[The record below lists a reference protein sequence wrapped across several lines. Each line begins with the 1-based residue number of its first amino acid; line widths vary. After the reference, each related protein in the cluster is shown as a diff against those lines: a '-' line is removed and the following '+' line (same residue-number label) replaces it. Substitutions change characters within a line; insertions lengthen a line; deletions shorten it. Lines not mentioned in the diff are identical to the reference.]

1 VDEVRRLIGLAWPVV
16 LGQVGLLLMGV
27 VDLLMVRSLGEDATA
42 AVGIAIT
49 WSFATLVFGMGL
61 AAGVDPL
68 VAQAYG
74 AGDARRAGTA
84 AARGAVVLVIAC
96 VPIAALHLVA
106 EPVFRL
112 LRQPPSAI
120 EDAATFCRILAVSVP
135 AFLGFSLVRQW
146 LQGGGVMRP
155 AMWVVAIGNVVNLV
169 AAYTLVHGTG
179 PIPALGVPGVAWAT
193 TIVRWV
199 MLFALVWLGRHV
211 LWESRPL
218 PGWFDGKA
226 IASVA
231 FVAIGVGFQV
241 GLEVWAFNAGSVF
254 AGMLGSTAAAAHT
267 VALNAA
273 SLAFMV
279 PLGISA
285 AAATRVGNLV
295 GAGQD
300 WRRAGWTAVA
310 LGAGAMTFSAMV
322 FLLVPAHVGRLYNTD
337 PDVIA
342 LVATV
347 LPLAAMFQWFDGT
360 QVVAFGV
367 LRGLGDTRRPGLFNL
382 VGYWLVGLPLG
393 AWLAFGAGWGLIGV
407 WAAYVLGLVTV
418 AILLL
423 WRLAFHSRRGHVPV
437 PIQ

>member
-1 VDEVRRLIGLAWPVV
+1 MEEVRRLIGLAWPVV

-49 WSFATLVFGMGL
+49 WSFATLVFGLGL
-61 AAGVDPL
+61 ASGIDPL

-74 AGDARRAGTA
+74 AGDPRRAGTA
-84 AARGAVVLVIAC
+84 AARGAVVVVLAC
-96 VPIAALHLVA
+96 APIAALHLVA
-106 EPVFRL
+106 EPVFRF
-112 LRQPPSAI
+112 LRQPPTAI

-135 AFLGFSLVRQW
+135 AFLGFVLVRQW

-169 AAYTLVHGTG
+169 AAYVLVHGAG
-179 PIPALGVPGVAWAT
+179 PIPPSGVTGVAWAT

-199 MLFALVWLGRHV
+199 MLCALVWLGRHT
-211 LWESRPL
+211 LWEARPL
-218 PGWFDGKA
+218 PGWLDWVQ
-226 IASVA
+226 IARVG
-231 FVAIGVGFQV
+231 FVTLGVGMQI
-241 GLEVWAFNAGSVF
+241 GLEVWAFNAGSMF
-254 AGMLGSTAAAAHT
+254 AGALGATEAAAHT
-267 VALNAA
+267 AALNAA

-295 GAGQD
+295 GARQD
-300 WRRAGWTAVA
+300 WRRAGWTAVVM
-310 LGAGAMTFSAMV
+310 GAGAMTFSATV
-322 FLLVPAHVGRLYNTD
+322 FLLVPEWVGRTYNTD

-342 LVATV
+342 LVATI

-393 AWLAFGAGWGLIGV
+393 GWLAFGAGWGLVGV
-407 WAAYVLGLVTV
+407 WFAYVLGLMIV
-418 AILLL
+418 AILLV
-423 WRLAFHSRRGHVPV
+423 WRLTFHSRRGDVPAPV
-437 PIQ
+437 Q

>member
-1 VDEVRRLIGLAWPVV
+1 MDEVRRLIGLAWPVV

-49 WSFATLVFGMGL
+49 WSFASLVFGMGL
-61 AAGVDPL
+61 ASGIDPL

-74 AGDARRAGTA
+74 AGDPRRAGTA
-84 AARGAVVLVIAC
+84 AARGGVVLLLAC
-96 VPIAALHLVA
+96 VPIMGLHLVA
-106 EPVFRL
+106 EPVFRF
-112 LRQPPSAI
+112 LRQPPTAI

-135 AFLGFSLVRQW
+135 AFLGFAFLRQW
-146 LQGGGVMRP
+146 LQGGGAMRP
-155 AMWVVAIGNVVNLV
+155 AMWVVALGNVVNLV
-169 AAYTLVHGTG
+169 CAWVLVNGWG
-179 PIPALGVPGVAWAT
+179 PVPTFGVPGVAWAT

-211 LWESRPL
+211 LWEARPL
-218 PGWFDGKA
+218 PGWLDWTQIGR
-226 IASVA
+226 VA
-231 FVAIGVGFQV
+231 LVTLGVGMQI
-241 GLEVWAFNAGSVF
+241 GLEVWAFNAGSLF
-254 AGMLGSTAAAAHT
+254 AGALGATEAAAHT
-267 VALNAA
+267 AALNAA

-310 LGAGAMTFSAMV
+310 MGAGAMTFSAIL
-322 FLLVPAHVGRLYNTD
+322 FLLVPEKVGATYNTD

-342 LVATV
+342 LVATI

-382 VGYWLVGLPLG
+382 LGYWLVGLPLG
-393 AWLAFGAGWGLIGV
+393 AWLAFGAGWGLPGV
-407 WAAYVLGLVTV
+407 WLAYVIGLVTV
-418 AILLL
+418 ALLL
-423 WRLAFHSRRGHVPV
+423 VWRLAFHSRRGLRPV
-437 PIQ
+437 PLQ

>member
-16 LGQVGLLLMGV
+16 LGQVGLNLMGV

-42 AVGIAIT
+42 AVGIGLT
-49 WSFATLVFGMGL
+49 WSFATLVFGIGL
-61 AAGVDPL
+61 ASGIDPL

-74 AGDARRAGTA
+74 AGDPRRAGTA
-84 AARGAVVLVIAC
+84 AARGAVVLALAC

-106 EPVFRL
+106 APVFRS
-112 LRQPPSAI
+112 LRQPPTAI
-120 EDAATFCRILAVSVP
+120 EDAATFCQIIALSVP
-135 AFLGFSLVRQW
+135 AFLGFLLVRQW

-155 AMWVVAIGNVVNLV
+155 AMWVVGIGNVVNLA
-169 AAYTLVHGTG
+169 AAYTLVNGSG
-179 PIPALGVPGVAWAT
+179 PIPSLGVPGVAWAT
-193 TIVRWV
+193 MIVRWV
-199 MLFALVWLGRHV
+199 MLLALVWIGRHV
-211 LWESRPL
+211 LWDARPL
-218 PGWFDGKA
+218 PGWLDWGQ
-226 IASVA
+226 IGRVA
-231 FVAIGVGFQV
+231 FVTLGVGVQI
-241 GLEVWAFNAGSVF
+241 GLEVWAFNAGSLF
-254 AGMLGSTAAAAHT
+254 AGALGATEAAAHT
-267 VALNAA
+267 AALNAA
-273 SLAFMV
+273 SFAFMV

-310 LGAGAMTFSAMV
+310 MGAGAMTFSAMV
-322 FLLVPAHVGRLYNTD
+322 FLLIPEWVGRTYNTD

-342 LVATV
+342 LVATI

-382 VGYWLVGLPLG
+382 VGYWLIGLPLG
-393 AWLAFGAGWGLIGV
+393 GWLAFGAGWGCVGV
-407 WAAYVLGLVTV
+407 WFAYAFGLMTV

-423 WRLAFHSRRGHVPV
+423 WRLAFHTRRAGVPAPV
-437 PIQ
+437 E